1 MKKIDIG
8 VAADRSLSTVFE
20 PLIAAS
26 ARARVALKKDADAE
40 AAALEAAS
48 KKAAAAAAKAFAQME
63 AMSAKDAAAE
73 IASADKAAQ
82 AKIKASQRAFDAELK
97 EVEKR
102 IALAKKAADAEER
115 EIMRTAAAAEKADA
129 RKLAAAEKATQK
141 AREKAGAR
149 AVSVGRDAME
159 TFGGVAR
166 AGIGIGGE
174 MLRGAGVNLDLS
186 SSVSRSVSL
195 ESTAARA
202 TSSAATAQGRVASPE
217 EIKSTID
224 AIRSAGVETALDFG
238 KLASG
243 LEDFVSKSSDLN
255 TGKKILAELGATARA
270 TGTDVDKL
278 ISAAGDVNKTLE
290 DSPDKAERLL
300 SIMRLVAK
308 QGALGNVEVKDL
320 ALYMGKLTASAF
332 MYEGSRDT
340 NIGTLGA
347 LAQISM
353 RGGATTAA
361 EGTRAAGSFARDIT
375 KGAAAKRFEAAGI
388 ELYADE
394 AKTKLRDP
402 EKIITD
408 YYAKSGGSLSE
419 LAKLFQNEMSKKV
432 ILGFGTVAEDAKR
445 QGRDPVEAIHAE
457 FARFRETLT
466 HEDVMSAASV
476 SKGTTEGRAQAF
488 QNQLDLIVASLAER
502 VLPAMEELA
511 PKALEVAN
519 ALGKVVGW
527 AAENPGHAIVAAIV
541 GSIGKAA
548 IGNMVGTALENALKT
563 AGAAAGGKGLGLA
576 IGAATIGITAGSILV
591 AKLQEDVGKGREAA
605 TGQIATN
612 EAVLSKAEKE
622 FKETGTL
629 SPETVAELQRQRGV
643 VEGQIKEGQ
652 AAPSAESTKGLGGI
666 PMFLKDL
673 FGVESYEQQGRKA
686 GARDSMGQLTGEAK
700 GIDALLSAVND
711 LKAAT
716 VANKPPKSVT
726 VDNMPGAIGPV
737 AGAGTSNTGAPA
749 VSGRR

>member
-1 MKKIDIG
+1 MKSIEIG
-8 VAADRSLSTVFE
+8 VSANRNLSTVFE

-26 ARARVALKKDADAE
+26 ARAKVALKKDADAE
-40 AAALEAAS
+40 AAALEAAA

-63 AMSAKDAAAE
+63 AMSAKEAAAE
-73 IASADKAAQ
+73 IAAADKSAQ
-82 AKIKASQRAFDAELK
+82 AKVKASQKAFDAELK
-97 EVEKR
+97 AVEKR

-129 RKLAAAEKATQK
+129 RKFAAAEKAVQK
-141 AREKAGAR
+141 EREARGSKI
-149 AVSVGRDAME
+149 GRDAME

-166 AGIGIGGE
+166 AGIGIGSD

-186 SSVSRSVSL
+186 SSVARSVSL

-202 TSSAATAQGRVASPE
+202 TSSAATAEGRVAKPE
-217 EIKSTID
+217 EIKATID

-255 TGKKILAELGATARA
+255 TGKKVLAELGATARA

-332 MYEGSRDT
+332 MYEGSRDK

-375 KGAAAKRFEAAGI
+375 KGAAAKRFDEAGI
-388 ELYADE
+388 ELYADKE
-394 AKTKLRDP
+394 KTKLRDP

-408 YYAKSGGSLSE
+408 YYAKSGGSLAE
-419 LAKLFQNEMSKKV
+419 LANLFQNEMSKKV
-432 ILGFGTVAEDAKR
+432 ILGFGTVAEDAKK
-445 QGRDPVEAIHAE
+445 QGRDPVEAIHGE
-457 FARFRETLT
+457 FARFRETISQ
-466 HEDVMSAASV
+466 EDVQKSATL

-502 VLPAMEELA
+502 VLPAMEQLA
-511 PKALEVAN
+511 PKALEVAD

-563 AGAAAGGKGLGLA
+563 AGSAAGGKGLGLA
-576 IGAATIGITAGSILV
+576 IGAATIGVTAGSILV
-591 AKLQEDVGKGREAA
+591 AKLQEDVGKGRDAA

-629 SPETVAELQRQRGV
+629 SPETIADLQKQRGV

-666 PMFLKDL
+666 PMMLKDL
-673 FGVESYEQQGRKA
+673 FGIESYEQQGRKA
-686 GARDSMGQLTGEAK
+686 GARDASGTLAGQEK
-700 GIDALLSAVND
+700 GIDALLSAVNE

-716 VANKPPKSVT
+716 VANKPPKNVT
-726 VDNMPGAIGPV
+726 VDNMPGGVGPV
-737 AGAGTSNTGAPA
+737 AGAGTSNTGAPS
-749 VSGRR
+749 VPGRR